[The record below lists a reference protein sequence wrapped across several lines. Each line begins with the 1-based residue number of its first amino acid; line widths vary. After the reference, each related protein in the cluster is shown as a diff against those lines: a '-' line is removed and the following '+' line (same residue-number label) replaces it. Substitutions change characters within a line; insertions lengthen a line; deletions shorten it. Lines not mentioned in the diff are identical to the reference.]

1 MRIILAPVLAFAA
14 VALSRAVPEH
24 TASEHTASE
33 HIILEQTRAEVLPP
47 VVEYST
53 IAYKAANG
61 SDVVIHVAPGV
72 FMADGVSKLPDDIGK
87 HFKIKTAPKLMEL
100 CTVRA
105 SQKDNDNK
113 GTPRRDDCQALYDFC
128 HSHPVFFYF
137 DNKIDL
143 NRWAEVAFVGSCAYR
158 TRTVYHNVVFS
169 SGDMANFLDISL
181 SRKAWTDK
189 GRMSATGEA
198 ECTVYEGDLGI
209 APVYWRLQQRGP
221 LDEPTFNLG
230 NDTFIPNNNST
241 ALKIRDTEHEA
252 PLIVQSFDDIPKNTS
267 AFSSGRGNAHTVT
280 DTDIGI
286 PSKKDDEPQFDLTI
300 GGPKEGPYCD
310 AMWLSAD
317 WQESGRPLRRD
328 CGKLLDFLK
337 SNTAKVAVF
346 GDQYYELV
354 PIAAHDTCAVGF
366 RPLTTDNVTFTGFDI
381 ASFLERILL
390 WDGAQSGSDYI
401 LGKMG
406 TMCGFAKETHLK
418 HMGEFHLIY
427 RDSNAPK
434 GHIPRDYKE
443 SKRDLISAIA
453 VPEIAEKGAMMVKSG
468 SPEDMAAT
476 AEMAMILSNTDESLN
491 WVDYTV
497 TDSNGVNITAQL
509 NDNFLGTHLDDSKA
523 LGTRLERHDTPLG
536 PSKRCTGR
544 ITFWGGAKPDSPLI
558 ADCVK
563 LRNFMS
569 IRRFRFQFSRDEFR
583 SINATILAQVGT
595 CRIAWLPWGQ
605 DTTVG
610 NMDLDILLTNA
621 FKLYDPSQTRMRLW
635 GGEHCDFSWQF
646 GEKYAQKFYIF

>member
-1 MRIILAPVLAFAA
+1 MRIILTPVLAFAA
-14 VALSRAVPEH
+14 VALARAVPEH
-24 TASEHTASE
+24 TASEH
-33 HIILEQTRAEVLPP
+33 IVLEQTRAEVP
-47 VVEYST
+47 VPVAEYNT
-53 IAYKAANG
+53 IAFKAANG
-61 SDVVIHVAPGV
+61 SDVVIHVALGV
-72 FMADGVSKLPDDIGK
+72 FMADDVSKLPDDIGK
-87 HFKIKTAPKLMEL
+87 QFKIKTAPKLMEL
-100 CTVRA
+100 CTVRG

-113 GTPRRDDCQALYDFC
+113 GAPRRDDCQALYDFS

-158 TRTVYHNVVFS
+158 TRTVHKNVVFT
-169 SGDMANFLDISL
+169 SGDMANFLDIAL

-189 GRMSATGEA
+189 GRMSASGEA
-198 ECTVYEGDLGI
+198 DCTVYEGDLGF

-221 LDEPTFNLG
+221 LDEPA
-230 NDTFIPNNNST
+230 FISNNNST
-241 ALKIRDTEHEA
+241 TLKTRNTKSEA
-252 PLIVQSFDDIPKNTS
+252 PLVVQSFDDIPRNTS
-267 AFSSGRGNAHTVT
+267 AFLSGRGNAHTVT
-280 DTDIGI
+280 ATDIDI
-286 PSKKDDEPQFDLTI
+286 PSKKDDEPQFDLTL

-328 CGKLLDFLK
+328 CRKLLDFLK

-354 PIAAHDTCAVGF
+354 PIAAHDTCAVGL
-366 RPLTTDNVTFTGFDI
+366 RPLTTDNITITGFDI
-381 ASFLERILL
+381 ASFLERMLS

-406 TMCGFAKETHLK
+406 AMCGFAKETHLK
-418 HMGEFHLIY
+418 HMSEFHLIY
-427 RDSNAPK
+427 RDMGAPK
-434 GHIPRDYKE
+434 GHIPRGYE
-443 SKRDLISAIA
+443 EGKRDLISAISI
-453 VPEIAEKGAMMVKSG
+453 PEIAEKGAMMVKSG

-476 AEMAMILSNTDESLN
+476 AEMAMILSNTDDSLN
-491 WVDYTV
+491 WVNYTV

-509 NDNFLGTHLDDSKA
+509 NDNVLSTHLTDSKA
-523 LGTRLERHDTPLG
+523 LGARLERHDTPLG
-536 PSKRCTGR
+536 PSKRCNGQ

-583 SINATILAQVGT
+583 SIHATLLAQVGT

-605 DTTVG
+605 NTTVG
-610 NMDLDILLTNA
+610 NMDLDILFTKA

-635 GGEHCDFSWQF
+635 GGEDCDFSWQF
-646 GEKYAQKFYIF
+646 GEKSMAKFYIF

>member
-14 VALSRAVPEH
+14 VVLARAVPEH
-24 TASEHTASE
+24 IASE
-33 HIILEQTRAEVLPP
+33 HIVLEQTLAEVPAP
-47 VVEYST
+47 FEEYSAIT
-53 IAYKAANG
+53 FKAANG

-72 FMADGVSKLPDDIGK
+72 FMADDVSKLPDDVGK
-87 HFKIKTAPKLMEL
+87 KFKIKKVPKLMEL

-105 SQKDNDNK
+105 SQKDNGGK
-113 GTPRRDDCQALYDFC
+113 GTPRRDDCQVLYDFC
-128 HSHPVFFYF
+128 HSYPVYFYF
-137 DNKIDL
+137 DNTVDL

-158 TRTVYHNVVFS
+158 TRTVHHNVVFS
-169 SGDMANFLDISL
+169 SGDMANFLDRSL

-189 GRMSATGEA
+189 GRMSASGEA
-198 ECTVYEGDLGI
+198 DCTIYEGDAGF

-221 LDEPTFNLG
+221 LDEPAFNVG
-230 NDTFIPNNNST
+230 NDTFIPNNNT
-241 ALKIRDTEHEA
+241 TIIKTRDTKREA
-252 PLIVQSFDDIPKNTS
+252 PLIVHSFDDIPRNTS
-267 AFSSGRGNAHTVT
+267 AFISGGGTAHAINA
-280 DTDIGI
+280 TDIGI
-286 PSKKDDEPQFDLTI
+286 SSKKDDEPKFDLTI
-300 GGPKEGPYCD
+300 GGPAEGPYCD

-337 SNTAKVAVF
+337 SNTARVAVF

-354 PIAAHDTCAVGF
+354 PFAAHETCAVGF

-381 ASFLERILL
+381 ANFIERMLL
-390 WDGAQSGSDYI
+390 WDGAQSGSDYTV
-401 LGKMG
+401 GKMG
-406 TMCGFAKETHLK
+406 AMCGFAKETHLK

-443 SKRDLISAIA
+443 GKRDLNSAIP

-476 AEMAMILSNTDESLN
+476 AEMAMILSNKNASLN

-509 NDNFLGTHLDDSKA
+509 NANLLSTRLADNKA

-536 PSKRCTGR
+536 PSKRCSGQ
-544 ITFWGGAKPDSPLI
+544 IQLWGGAKPDSPLI
-558 ADCVK
+558 ADCEK

-583 SINATILAQVGT
+583 SSHATLLAQVGT
-595 CRIAWLPWGQ
+595 CRIAWWPWGQ

-610 NMDLDILLTNA
+610 NMDLDILLTKA
-621 FKLYDPSQTRMRLW
+621 LKLYDPSQTRIRLW

-646 GEKYAQKFYIF
+646 GEKYRIRFYIL

>member
-1 MRIILAPVLAFAA
+1 MRIILAPVLALAA
-14 VALSRAVPEH
+14 MALSRAVPEH
-24 TASEHTASE
+24 TASEH
-33 HIILEQTRAEVLPP
+33 IGLEQTRAEVPAP
-47 VVEYST
+47 VAEYST

-72 FMADGVSKLPDDIGK
+72 FMADDVSKLPDDIGK

-158 TRTVYHNVVFS
+158 TRTVHHNVVFS

-189 GRMSATGEA
+189 GRMSASGEA

-252 PLIVQSFDDIPKNTS
+252 PLIVQSFDDIPRNTS

-300 GGPKEGPYCD
+300 GGPKEGPYCY

-354 PIAAHDTCAVGF
+354 PIAAHDTCAIGF

-381 ASFLERILL
+381 ASFLERMLL

-406 TMCGFAKETHLK
+406 AMCGFAKETHLK

-434 GHIPRDYKE
+434 GHIPRDYE
-443 SKRDLISAIA
+443 EGKRDLISAVT

-476 AEMAMILSNTDESLN
+476 AEMAMILSNTDDSLN

-509 NDNFLGTHLDDSKA
+509 NDNFLSTHLADSKA

-583 SINATILAQVGT
+583 STNATLLAQVGT

-610 NMDLDILLTNA
+610 NMDLDILFTKA